1 MPDAPKSGLSDFEE
15 RSVSDKLGDIT
26 PNSLNMKNNH
36 QGLGIPGVWLYPLTV
51 KMNWILNLFF

>member
-1 MPDAPKSGLSDFEE
+1 VPDAPKSGLLDFEE

-36 QGLGIPGVWLYPLTV
+36 QGLGIPRVWLYPLTV
-51 KMNWILNLFF
+51 KMNWI